1 MHDELKHKYS
11 LPWRFKKAWIKA
23 LKSGDYIQ
31 GTGTLR
37 EQKEI
42 TPTGNNKV
50 SYCCL
55 GVACIVAGIPEE
67 FIDGE
72 WIEYQQDGF
81 DYEKVPEVLHG
92 VADSNELAKVLSE
105 MNDNCNNEENRHE
118 FSFNDIA
125 DWIDDNIKAIK

>member
-42 TPTGNNKV
+42 TPTGNNKI

-125 DWIDDNIKAIK
+125 DWIDDNIKTTR

>member
-1 MHDELKHKYS
+1 MHDELKDKYS

-37 EQKEI
+37 KEEED
-42 TPTGNNKV
+42 TLTNNDIV

-105 MNDNCNNEENRHE
+105 MNDSCSPDKDHHR
-118 FSFNDIA
+118 FNFDDIA
-125 DWIDDNIKAIK
+125 DWIDYNIKATR

>member
-31 GTGTLR
+31 GTGALR
-37 EQKEI
+37 RSIDINNSEI
-42 TPTGNNKV
+42 A
-50 SYCCL
+50 YCCL

-67 FIDGE
+67 SIDGE
-72 WIEYQQDGF
+72 FIEYQYDGS

-92 VADSNELAKVLSE
+92 VADENELAKVLSE

-125 DWIDDNIKAIK
+125 DWINDNIKTTR